1 MRNKIIIKKYN
12 NLNIMNIVI
21 VGNGTKRRPK
31 GYNQVLLSQEI
42 EITENQIKDESY
54 LKGVCELLINNTIK
68 KKKLKTPLITAF
80 IYSGDSIVNEL
91 TARIHINLLDGKLIY
106 GYHLD
111 RVANEYSQVGLDLEC
126 CQWWKDN

>member
-1 MRNKIIIKKYN
+1 
-12 NLNIMNIVI
+12 MNIVI

-80 IYSGDSIVNEL
+80 IYSGDSIVNEF
-91 TARIHINLLDGKLIY
+91 TAGICIGKKRNDLDGKLIY
-106 GYHLD
+106 GYHFD
-111 RVANEYSQVGLDLEC
+111 RITNEYSQVGLDLEC